1 MLNVF
6 ALEFQSV
13 NQQSEHITLTL
24 FLKVQ
29 ITGLAHQETSDPD
42 GAPEHV
48 KMIGTSESKSR
59 PLKKKQLKLNSSF
72 ILLS

>member
-48 KMIGTSESKSR
+48 KMIGTSVQIKVF
-59 PLKKKQLKLNSSF
+59 KKKQLKLNSSF